1 MTVGSNYAIT
11 FGKLID
17 WLTNIAPGFLPMRSK
32 TKTSRTQYAD
42 LDSCIEKQR
51 RHQQQTNKQSKRCLA
66 PKRYIERTFLETY
79 FWYTKGTHDY
89 SY

>member
-11 FGKLID
+11 FGKLVD

-42 LDSCIEKQR
+42 LDSCIEKPTTN
-51 RHQQQTNKQSKRCLA
+51 QQTIKEMSS
-66 PKRYIERTFLETY
+66 P
-79 FWYTKGTHDY
+79 
-89 SY
+89 